1 MSDNTRWFHDL
12 TTDEA
17 RQERAT
23 LAQRVIAVLGVVCLI
38 VLVGIATN
46 AAAQEVPVHVLEQDG
61 LVVRLMPGPCVE
73 PQGKAFFGMVPEYAP
88 RAKALQSV
96 WRYQDGSNRPH
107 AGCWLELSAKES
119 GAPEAMIILFFD
131 DGERHVVP
139 KSIFTKKN
147 GQSGA

>member
-1 MSDNTRWFHDL
+1 MSDKEYFSDFPKLPRL
-12 TTDEA
+12 T
-17 RQERAT
+17 
-23 LAQRVIAVLGVVCLI
+23 VMPWLI
-38 VLVGIATN
+38 WAAIILTAIWATN
-46 AAAQEVPVHVLEQDG
+46 AYTQEVPVHVLEQDG

-96 WRYQDGSNRPH
+96 WRYQDGSNRQH
-107 AGCWLELSAKES
+107 VGCWLELSAKEA
-119 GAPEAMIILFFD
+119 GADEAAIILHFD

-147 GQSGA
+147 GQRGV